1 MYTCTG
7 SLYLSVAM
15 SLFSQTK
22 ITRQH
27 QIRQQMKTELIR
39 MVSWKIF
46 GSWNL

>member
-15 SLFSQTK
+15 SLFSAHSQTK

-27 QIRQQMKTELIR
+27 QIWQQMKTELIR
-39 MVSWKIF
+39 MVS
-46 GSWNL
+46 